1 VRRRIL
7 QSTLLA
13 VAITALVLGGPLA
26 LTTWQLVEDFD
37 RARLVASLEQVA
49 ARLDDAGT
57 PVDVAGLEL
66 AVPAGGRLVVAVEGR
81 PPLVIGVDTGADPV
95 AESLPFRPGGVI
107 TLEEPR
113 AVLTGQQVQ
122 VTLAVLLLVVLS
134 VTVGAVVAT
143 LTARRLAVPLLAVA
157 DRAARLGAGD
167 FRAAP
172 ARHGIPE
179 LDRVSDVLDTS
190 ATALAQLVQRERTL
204 VGDVSH
210 QLRSRLTALQLRL
223 DELSTHPDPT
233 ARSEALAALDQAE
246 RLTAVLDELLA
257 DARAA
262 RAAGAEPLD
271 LGAALSEIAEEW
283 RPVLRD
289 AGRSLKVRLPTGVL
303 ARVTPARLRE
313 AVGVLLDNACATA
326 AAPWRSPRGPPTRVW
341 SSRSATTGP
350 ASRPNSCRTSSSA
363 ACRRGRPPASGSPWP
378 APWWRRTAAGWSSPG
393 RGRRRSRSSSRP
405 PAPTTSWPA
414 RPAPLAPLSGPAIGV
429 RAWRAPAAE
438 RSRPGRRTGGTPTSG
453 RPCPAARRRS
463 GRTRSRPTP
472 A

>member
-1 VRRRIL
+1 MRRRIL

-81 PPLVIGVDTGADPV
+81 PPLVIGGDTGADPV

-172 ARHGIPE
+172 VRHGIPE

-246 RLTAVLDELLA
+246 KLTAVLDELLA

-262 RAAGAEPLD
+262 RAAGAELLD

-283 RPVLRD
+283 RPVLRE

-313 AVGVLLDNACATA
+313 AVDVLLDNAVRHGGGTVALSARATDKGLVVEVGDNGPGVPAELVPHVFERGVSAGASTGIGLALARALVEADGGRLELSRARPPTFAIFLPA
-326 AAPWRSPRGPPTRVW
+326 ARADDVMAGAPRPRSPR
-341 SSRSATTGP
+341 
-350 ASRPNSCRTSSSA
+350 
-363 ACRRGRPPASGSPWP
+363 
-378 APWWRRTAAGWSSPG
+378 
-393 RGRRRSRSSSRP
+393 
-405 PAPTTSWPA
+405 
-414 RPAPLAPLSGPAIGV
+414 
-429 RAWRAPAAE
+429 
-438 RSRPGRRTGGTPTSG
+438 
-453 RPCPAARRRS
+453 
-463 GRTRSRPTP
+463 
-472 A
+472 